1 MVATSN
7 QVAITNSV
15 LAQDKKIIVI
25 NYSGRLLQSDYLA

>member
-25 NYSGRLLQSDYLA
+25 KCSGRLLQSDYLA